1 MIVGLTGGIGTGKS
15 TVCAIFKR
23 LGVPIINADTI
34 ARDIVDTDKTVLQT
48 IIKKFGHDFLTSDH
62 KLDRKKLKQQI
73 FVVTEDRIWL
83 ERFLHPLIAKEIIQ
97 QTKNITY
104 PYCIVEI
111 PLLIEAN
118 MQNLVDRIL
127 TVDCPEDM
135 QLKQAM
141 QRDQHTAEEIKAIIA
156 AQITRAERLNATN
169 DIIENNGDMPT
180 LIKRVEQLH
189 EMYLGLAM

>member
-15 TVCAIFKR
+15 TVCELFKH

-34 ARDIVDTDKTVLQT
+34 ARNIVDTDKTVLQT
-48 IIKKFGHDFLTSDH
+48 IIKKFGNDFLTAEH
-62 KLDRKKLKQQI
+62 KLDRRKLKQQI
-73 FVVTEDRIWL
+73 FVVPEDRIWL

-97 QTKNITY
+97 QTKKITY

-141 QRDQHTAEEIKAIIA
+141 QRDQHTKEEIKAIIA

-169 DIIENNGDMPT
+169 DVIENNGDMPT